1 MKLLL
6 ILFFSTTTCIAKTDD
21 YILEF
26 QAKVKNLRVFVFPK
40 VNNLEVMT

>member
-6 ILFFSTTTCIAKTDD
+6 ILFFSTVICIAKTDD

-26 QAKVKNLRVFVFPK
+26 QAKVKNLR
-40 VNNLEVMT
+40 TI